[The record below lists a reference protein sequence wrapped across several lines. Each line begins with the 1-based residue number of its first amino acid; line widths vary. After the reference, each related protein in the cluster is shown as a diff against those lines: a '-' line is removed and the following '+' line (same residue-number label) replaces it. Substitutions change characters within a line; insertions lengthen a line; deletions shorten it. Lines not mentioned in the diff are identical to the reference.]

1 MKRTKSTLIDGVF
14 AICWVVGDFH
24 FFCNG
29 FRKRQ
34 LSRSTVIY
42 RQKKNDTTKSVRS
55 PKRILK
61 QHLIN
66 HLNNMWHKSEWS
78 KPPSDNSMQDGVVAL
93 SKDGNTF
100 NVAVG
105 DVVLF
110 KAFYGV
116 GPHRDY
122 SSPHIVLGK
131 IDGFS
136 SSRSNN
142 PSRLHYVPW
151 REETRQFA
159 NHCFSRAGIVLWP
172 HGVESY
178 GIHPEELVKVEDF
191 DTTAAAAY
199 RYNLDSDCKVLEQ
212 AFNAAEAH
220 SKEQRDA
227 FKVAQAVIQD
237 ESADSEKIHV
247 SAFKAREAEQ
257 KEAELK
263 AAVIEAKARLE
274 KAGGEVPSE
283 SFFGFSH
290 HEQPEQPVPQ
300 PEQPVAEPVA
310 EPVQL
315 ELPVAEPVQLELPV
329 AEPVAEKKVDGI
341 QTSENG
347 DMYYG
352 ELKNNLPNGKGIM
365 AYSNGNLYHGDLEDG
380 LPHGRGKMYY
390 YNNSPAVRRV
400 FVKRVPAKS
409 TAPRIKMAAQ
419 TLTLASKRPAEE
431 GSEPCKR
438 ARA

>member
-1 MKRTKSTLIDGVF
+1 LWAIFIFF
-14 AICWVVGDFH
+14 ATDFEKD
-24 FFCNG
+24 NSAV
-29 FRKRQ
+29 Q
-34 LSRSTVIY
+34 RSFIAK
-42 RQKKNDTTKSVRS
+42 KKNDTTKSVRS

-66 HLNNMWHKSEWS
+66 HLNNMWHKSEWF

-159 NHCFSRAGIVLWP
+159 NHCYSRAGIVLWP

-300 PEQPVAEPVA
+300 PEQPVAEPV
-310 EPVQL
+310 QL
-315 ELPVAEPVQLELPV
+315 EQPVAEPVQLELPV

-365 AYSNGNLYHGDLEDG
+365 AYSNGNLYHGELEDG
-380 LPHGRGKMYY
+380 LPHGHGEMYY
-390 YNNSPAVRRV
+390 YNASPAVRRV

-419 TLTLASKRPAEE
+419 TLTLAASKRAAED

-438 ARA
+438 PRA